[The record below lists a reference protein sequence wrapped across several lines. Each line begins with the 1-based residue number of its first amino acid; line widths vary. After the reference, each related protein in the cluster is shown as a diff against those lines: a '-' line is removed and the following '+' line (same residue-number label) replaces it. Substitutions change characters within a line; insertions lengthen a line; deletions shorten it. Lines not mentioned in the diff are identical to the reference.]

1 MINRT
6 TKAALLALPVA
17 LAASLPGPVSA
28 EQPSDY
34 PSRSITYVVPFPA
47 GGVADILARIY
58 TPALADALGKPIVIE
73 NRPGAST
80 SLATNSVMRSAPD
93 GYTIMQVDMS
103 YAVAPNVVVAS
114 YDPVSDLTPVV
125 QIARSTLV
133 LAANPTLP
141 AKSAPELVALAKAKP
156 GELKYGTS
164 GIGTPPHLG
173 AVSFI
178 IATGAHM
185 LHVPYRGAG
194 QALQD
199 VVAGHLHLIFTAP
212 SLSMPQA
219 KFGQVRLLG
228 ITGDVRSPS
237 LPDLPT
243 FMEVGIHMKEFDSGT
258 WMGAMVP
265 NGTPPAI
272 VDKLNAAFNRVL
284 AMPEVRAKLGQ
295 ADYVAVGGPP
305 TALAKVISTQA
316 IYWRDALKAAG
327 VKQE

>member
-1 MINRT
+1 MTART
-6 TKAALLALPVA
+6 TREALLALA
-17 LAASLPGPVSA
+17 LTASLPGPAPA

-58 TPALADALGKPIVIE
+58 TPALAEVLGKPIVIE

-103 YAVAPNVVVAS
+103 YAVAPNVVVAK
-114 YDPVSDLTPVV
+114 YDPVRDLTPVV

-133 LAANPTLP
+133 LAANPALP
-141 AKSAPELVALAKAKP
+141 VKSAPELVTLAKAKP

-178 IATGAHM
+178 IATGAPM

-212 SLSMPQA
+212 SLSMSLAQL
-219 KFGQVRLLG
+219 GQVRLLG
-228 ITGDVRSPS
+228 ITGNARSLS

-243 FMEVGIHMKEFDSGT
+243 FTEEGIHMKELDFGT
-258 WMGAMVP
+258 WMGAMAP

-284 AMPEVRAKLGQ
+284 AMPGVRARLGQ

-305 TALAKVISTQA
+305 TALAKVISTQTT
-316 IYWRDALKAAG
+316 YWRDALKTAG